1 MNAATHTIYTI
12 NNIESAQ
19 YALCDLPQEG
29 LWAALRAH
37 QTALAQLEM
46 DTGSDAPS
54 AGVLDA
60 LLGSLHRTVSALGGR
75 HARA

>member
-1 MNAATHTIYTI
+1 MNAVAYNI
-12 NNIESAQ
+12 NTIESAH

-37 QTALAQLEM
+37 QTALAQIEV
-46 DTGSDAPS
+46 DFGSDAPG

-60 LLGSLHRTVSALGGR
+60 LLGSLRRTVSSVGGR